1 MLPVVAGRAATTLQI
16 LIYSVLLVP
25 TSLLPW
31 ALGYAGALYGVVA
44 LASGAVFLALALQL
58 HRSQQSDRQ
67 AAQRLFL
74 FSISYLFLLFAAL
87 LASTIGDRSS
97 SWKASAREDAR
108 RITRSAPL
116 AALQLPLRTAIAFTV
131 TKSDEA

>member
-58 HRSQQSDRQ
+58 RRSQQSDRQ

-87 LASTIGDRSS
+87 LANSSSDRSS
-97 SWKASAREDAR
+97 STISSQEEAR
-108 RITRSAPL
+108 RITRTTSA
-116 AALQLPLRTAIAFTV
+116 AALQLPFRTAIAFIV
-131 TKSDEA
+131 ARSDEA